1 MDLRD
6 TPEEATFRAELRAW
20 IDENLTDEIR
30 RGRFEEAGRDWSRKL
45 HEAGYA
51 GLTWPKEYGG
61 AGAPYSHQAIF
72 LEEMARAEAPP
83 HLGVIGLG
91 MAGPTIIAHGTDAQ
105 KQKHLEKI
113 LSTEEIWCQGFSEPD
128 AGSDLSAVRTT
139 ARRENGHFVVDGQK
153 VWSSFAHIA
162 DYCILVTRS
171 DPESERHAGL
181 TYLLV
186 DMHSPGVEVRP
197 LRQITGEAE
206 FNEIFFTG
214 VEVPEE
220 NVVGEIGGGWQVA
233 MTTLL
238 HERGTLGFAL
248 TAGLEAQI
256 QKLIALAERAGR
268 DAGAAR
274 RDRAG
279 VDRPPGRPLHELPL
293 ADDADEDRDPRPG
306 GLRRQALVVGGEPAG
321 DEARAR
327 VARPRGADRRE
338 RRLLAAPA
346 APLPRQHDRGRH
358 LRDPAQHHRR
368 ACARP
373 PEEPLVE
380 FAFTQEQ
387 EELRRQAR
395 SFLEANP
402 DAPLAELREL
412 GWLGV
417 SVPEERGGGGLSFV
431 DEAILFEEAGRALYA
446 GPFLTTAVVLPALPE
461 VDDNAW
467 SVEVDGLVPHL
478 DTADMVLRED
488 LSTVAADGETL
499 ATVDESR
506 PLGRLD
512 AADAIEVDDEFEPVR
527 LRLLAA
533 LAAEAVGVAQKA
545 LELGVA
551 YVSDR
556 EQFGKKIG
564 TYQAVS
570 HPLADT
576 YVETELARS
585 LAYWA
590 AWCVAE
596 EDERTPVAVA
606 SAKSFAAETAVAAC
620 ERAIQVHGGI
630 GFTWEHVL
638 HRYYKRAQWIDAFGG
653 HAAKQREVVAA
664 ALLDEARRPVARSE
678 S

>member
-1 MDLRD
+1 M
-6 TPEEATFRAELRAW
+6 
-20 IDENLTDEIR
+20 
-30 RGRFEEAGRDWSRKL
+30 
-45 HEAGYA
+45 
-51 GLTWPKEYGG
+51 
-61 AGAPYSHQAIF
+61 
-72 LEEMARAEAPP
+72 
-83 HLGVIGLG
+83 
-91 MAGPTIIAHGTDAQ
+91 
-105 KQKHLEKI
+105 
-113 LSTEEIWCQGFSEPD
+113 
-128 AGSDLSAVRTT
+128 
-139 ARRENGHFVVDGQK
+139 
-153 VWSSFAHIA
+153 
-162 DYCILVTRS
+162 
-171 DPESERHAGL
+171 
-181 TYLLV
+181 
-186 DMHSPGVEVRP
+186 
-197 LRQITGEAE
+197 
-206 FNEIFFTG
+206 
-214 VEVPEE
+214 
-220 NVVGEIGGGWQVA
+220 
-233 MTTLL
+233 
-238 HERGTLGFAL
+238 
-248 TAGLEAQI
+248 
-256 QKLIALAERAGR
+256 
-268 DAGAAR
+268 
-274 RDRAG
+274 
-279 VDRPPGRPLHELPL
+279 
-293 ADDADEDRDPRPG
+293 
-306 GLRRQALVVGGEPAG
+306 
-321 DEARAR
+321 
-327 VARPRGADRRE
+327 
-338 RRLLAAPA
+338 
-346 APLPRQHDRGRH
+346 
-358 LRDPAQHHRR
+358 
-368 ACARP
+368 
-373 PEEPLVE
+373 E

-446 GPFLTTAVVLPALPE
+446 GPFLTTAVVLPTLPE
-461 VDDNAW
+461 VDENAW
-467 SVEVDGLVPHL
+467 SVELDGLVPHL

-488 LSTVAADGETL
+488 MSTVAANGGTL

-506 PLGRLD
+506 PLGRLE
-512 AADAIEVDDEFEPVR
+512 AGEADELDDDFEPVR
-527 LRLLAA
+527 QRLLAA

-551 YVSDR
+551 YVSER

-606 SAKSFAAETAVAAC
+606 SAKAFAAETAVAAC

-664 ALLDEARRPVARSE
+664 ELLDEARRPVARSE
-678 S
+678 G